1 MAIRDVNLDTR
12 QTHIWVSGYQA
23 LYPRDDL
30 FPDDDLFPS
39 DRGVYL
45 SNNIV
50 AGTMKLDE
58 IIVDGEQIVFGNLYS
73 NKFEA
78 QIYGEI
84 VVDGETVNVGD
95 YDFSNQFIYVFQE
108 DDGVYKQI
116 FTGKVDSCKRNRDG
130 YDKQIVAY
138 DSAYLYN
145 NQNIAPWWEDFWGTK
160 GEGATATLGE
170 LRISLLEYVGVRY
183 SRVVLPNDS
192 ISIKKTVGLS
202 SFSFGS
208 CLRMMCEI
216 NCCFP
221 HFSRDNILEFV
232 VLDEEANAKNIEDL
246 YEAPSTTFEEFETQS
261 ITGIQF
267 LNPDGELKYRVGTDA
282 NVYTVNGDNI
292 LLLDCDTAQ
301 LVAIGTNMLSY
312 VSDLSYRPATI
323 KMVVGDL
330 SYNLGDRLVTSQGT
344 HYILQNSYSGPQ
356 FVEQE
361 IRCDG
366 QETIKEAGR
375 TLDTTTL
382 VLNQRIAKVIFDVEH
397 FETEFTEYKT
407 ETDGTLSTL
416 SSTITQTAEA
426 ISTEVTRATAAEGEL
441 SSSITQT
448 AEEVSLKV
456 NKNGVISAINLSS
469 EAATINADK
478 INLTGYVTVTSL
490 QSGGTTQIDGS
501 RITTGTISA
510 SRLEL
515 TGYLKASDV
524 GSSGSTVI
532 SGDRI
537 TTGTINA
544 ARLAISYSVTGG
556 YIDLDASGLHI
567 YSVNKGTAYESKIMP
582 VGSTTGVSATSIA
595 INTNKLYINAR
606 TSGTTARDGT
616 IMTGEVNAKQ
626 VATDG
631 FWFNKLYDGFNT
643 YSLASG
649 SFVDKDNKTITVV
662 NGIITD
668 LGF

>member
-23 LYPRDDL
+23 LYPRNDL

-73 NKFEA
+73 NKFEV

-84 VVDGETVNVGD
+84 VVDGEPVNVGD

-145 NQNIAPWWEDFWGTK
+145 NQNIAPWWEDFWDAK
-160 GEGATATLGE
+160 GAGATATLGE
-170 LRISLLEYVGVRY
+170 LRLSLLEYVGVRY

-192 ISIKKTVGLS
+192 ISIKKTVDLS

-232 VLDEEANAKNIEDL
+232 VLDEEANAKNIENL
-246 YEAPSTTFEEFETQS
+246 YEAPSTTFEEFETQP

-267 LNPDGELKYRVGTDA
+267 LNSDGELKYRVGTDA

-301 LVAIGTNMLSY
+301 LIAIGTNMLSY
-312 VSDLSYRPATI
+312 VSDLSYRPVTI

-382 VLNQRIAKVIFDVEH
+382 VLNQRIAKVVFDVEH
-397 FETEFTEYKT
+397 FETEFTEYK
-407 ETDGTLSTL
+407 EEIDGTLTEL
-416 SSTITQTAEA
+416 SSSISQNSTAITA
-426 ISTEVTRATAAEGEL
+426 EVTRATGAEEAL
-441 SSSITQT
+441 SGRITVTAEAITSEVTRASGVENSLSTRITQT
-448 AEEVSLKV
+448 SEAITSEVTRATGAENS
-456 NKNGVISAINLSS
+456 LSS
-469 EAATINADK
+469 TISQQADQIALKLDSSSYTHASIVAKINDNTSSVKIEADK
-478 INLTGYVTVTSL
+478 INLTGYATFTSL
-490 QSGGTTQIDGS
+490 STSGQSTINGANITAGNITMGTNNGPKLVLD
-501 RITTGTISA
+501 R
-510 SRLEL
+510 
-515 TGYLKASDV
+515 
-524 GSSGSTVI
+524 SGSIEGYYNGVLNGRIIMTSDGIRMGNLSGSIFDSYLDILDNNIINIGADTLRINGHNTV
-532 SGDRI
+532 
-537 TTGTINA
+537 
-544 ARLAISYSVTGG
+544 
-556 YIDLDASGLHI
+556 
-567 YSVNKGTAYESKIMP
+567 
-582 VGSTTGVSATSIA
+582 
-595 INTNKLYINAR
+595 
-606 TSGTTARDGT
+606 SGT
-616 IMTGEVNAKQ
+616 
-626 VATDG
+626 
-631 FWFNKLYDGFNT
+631 
-643 YSLASG
+643 
-649 SFVDKDNKTITVV
+649 FVDKDNRTVTVEHGLITE
-662 NGIITD
+662 I
-668 LGF
+668 F